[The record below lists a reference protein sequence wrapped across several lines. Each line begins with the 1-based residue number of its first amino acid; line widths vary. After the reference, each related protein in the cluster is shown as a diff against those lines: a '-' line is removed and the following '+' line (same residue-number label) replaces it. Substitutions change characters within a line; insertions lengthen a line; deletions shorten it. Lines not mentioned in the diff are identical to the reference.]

1 MKRIILFSALIVL
14 FLSVYS
20 CKEKYEEET
29 ESFAALSQSGCVSCH
44 MDKDL
49 LEEVADPLPETGEG
63 GGEG

>member
-1 MKRIILFSALIVL
+1 MKRSMLFSAMIIIVL
-14 FLSVYS
+14 SVFG

-29 ESFAALSQSGCVSCH
+29 ETFAALSQSGCVSCH

-49 LEEVADPLPETGEG
+49 LEEVADPIEYSSEN

>member
-1 MKRIILFSALIVL
+1 MKRLILFCAMIIIVL
-14 FLSVYS
+14 SVFS

-29 ESFAALSQSGCVSCH
+29 ETFAALSQSGCISCH

-49 LEEVADPLPETGEG
+49 LEEVADPIEYSGEG